1 MTEPGDASPAIKKVK
16 YPLVGDPTGTLS
28 RNFEVMIEE
37 AGLALRGT
45 FVINPA
51 GQIKVLEVL
60 DLGIGRDAQELLRKI
75 KAAQYV
81 ESHPGEVCPAAWKE
95 GSKSM
100 TPSIDLVGKI

>member
-1 MTEPGDASPAIKKVK
+1 
-16 YPLVGDPTGTLS
+16 
-28 RNFEVMIEE
+28 MIAE

-51 GQIKVLEVL
+51 GQIKVLEAL

-95 GSKSM
+95 GAKSM